1 MCAKEP
7 LESATIL
14 EAIRIDSTKEKLELA
29 SSITEDSLLSICSN
43 LLVIDSASGT
53 WKVSHLSVAEYFE
66 QNRWSMQK
74 ADLHAVKSC
83 LLLFLEAFAS
93 DEHVMEYY
101 QTGKGFFLEYAM
113 NCWPEHARVQEEEDQ
128 ADYQSMIPLVK
139 RFLGYSSEGSA
150 YFQRYVAYVVGGY
163 EIKLIASPLSAV
175 CTYGLYY
182 TLGDWWEYSEI
193 DHWQGASDIESP
205 LTLAAISNSVPLC
218 RKLVQRGEIVN
229 TQDIG
234 GDGSALA
241 AAAFQGNLE
250 VVKFLCL
257 EAGADVDLLLN
268 GAHHGSALAAA
279 AFQGHLEM
287 VKFLCLEAGADV
299 NLLLTDV
306 YGSALAAAAFQGNL
320 EIVRFLCLEAGADVD
335 LLLNGAHCG
344 SALAAAAAAKGNLE
358 IVKFLCLEAGADV
371 NLLLTDI
378 YGSALAAAAFRG
390 NLEIVKFLCLEAGAD
405 VNLLLKSSFGSA
417 LAAAA
422 FQGNLEIVKFLLDAG
437 ANMDLP
443 LENGRYG
450 LFDIAEYH
458 NYLETV
464 SGGSDTDWHHGI
476 MTHKPC
482 PR

>member
-268 GAHHGSALAAA
+268 GAH
-279 AFQGHLEM
+279 
-287 VKFLCLEAGADV
+287 
-299 NLLLTDV
+299 
-306 YGSALAAAAFQGNL
+306 
-320 EIVRFLCLEAGADVD
+320 
-335 LLLNGAHCG
+335 CG

>member
-268 GAHHGSALAAA
+268 G
-279 AFQGHLEM
+279 
-287 VKFLCLEAGADV
+287 V
-299 NLLLTDV
+299 
-306 YGSALAAAAFQGNL
+306 
-320 EIVRFLCLEAGADVD
+320 
-335 LLLNGAHCG
+335 HCG

>member
-1 MCAKEP
+1 MWVMCAKEP
-7 LESATIL
+7 LKSATIL
-14 EAIRIDSTKEKLELA
+14 EAIRIGSTKETFELS
-29 SSITEDSLLSICSN
+29 SSITEDSLLSICCN

-66 QNRWSMQK
+66 QSHWSMQK
-74 ADLHAVKSC
+74 AHLHTVKSC
-83 LLLFLEAFAS
+83 LLLFLEVFAS

-113 NCWPEHARVQEEEDQ
+113 KCWPEHARVQEEEDQ

-150 YFQRYVAYVVGGY
+150 YFQRYVAYVVAGS

-193 DHWQGASDIESP
+193 DNWQGASDIESP

-218 RKLVQRGEIVN
+218 RKLVQRGEIVD

-234 GDGSALA
+234 RYGSALA
-241 AAAFQGNLE
+241 AAAAKGNLE
-250 VVKFLCL
+250 II
-257 EAGADVDLLLN
+257 
-268 GAHHGSALAAA
+268 
-279 AFQGHLEM
+279 
-287 VKFLCLEAGADV
+287 KFLCLEAGADV
-299 NLLLTDV
+299 NLLLNV
-306 YGSALAAAAFQGNL
+306 AYYRSAL
-320 EIVRFLCLEAGADVD
+320 
-335 LLLNGAHCG
+335 
-344 SALAAAAAAKGNLE
+344 AAAAAKGNLE

-371 NLLLTDI
+371 NLLLKSFCGSALAAAAFQGNLEIVKFLCLEARADVNLLLTDL
-378 YGSALAAAAFRG
+378 YGSALAAAAAKG

-417 LAAAA
+417 VAAAA

-437 ANMDLP
+437 ANRDLP
-443 LENGRYG
+443 LQNGRYG
-450 LFDIAEYH
+450 YFDIAEYH
-458 NYLETV
+458 NYLETA
-464 SGGSDTDWHHGI
+464 SGESDTDRHHGI

>member
-299 NLLLTDV
+299 NLLLNGG
-306 YGSALAAAAFQGNL
+306 YGSALAAAAYDDNL
-320 EIVRFLCLEAGADVD
+320 EIVKVLLDAGANVD
-335 LLLNGAHCG
+335 LLLNGR
-344 SALAAAAAAKGNLE
+344 
-358 IVKFLCLEAGADV
+358 
-371 NLLLTDI
+371 
-378 YGSALAAAAFRG
+378 YGSALATAACYG
-390 NLEIVKFLCLEAGAD
+390 NLDIVKFLCLEAGAD

>member
-1 MCAKEP
+1 MWVMCAKEP

-268 GAHHGSALAAA
+268 GAH
-279 AFQGHLEM
+279 
-287 VKFLCLEAGADV
+287 
-299 NLLLTDV
+299 
-306 YGSALAAAAFQGNL
+306 
-320 EIVRFLCLEAGADVD
+320 
-335 LLLNGAHCG
+335 CG